1 MQIKPD
7 EITSILKSRIE
18 GLDTSSA
25 ELTEVGTVLSV
36 ADGICRIH
44 GLENC
49 MSFEMLDLPHG
60 VTGLALNL
68 ESDNVGAVLFGEW
81 EHISEGDTVRRT
93 GRLLE
98 IPVGDAL
105 LGRIVDPLGNPLDGK
120 GPIETSEMRPAE
132 HKAPG
137 VVQRQPVTEPML
149 TGLKAIDSMI
159 PIGRGQRELIIG
171 DRQTGK
177 TSIAIDAIINNRDRD
192 LICVYVAIGQRKAT
206 VVQLAS
212 VLEEAG
218 ALENTIIVM
227 AAADES
233 APIKFLAPYAGC
245 AMAEYFLY
253 NGKAA
258 LAVYDDLTKHAY
270 AYRQMSLLLRR
281 PPGREA
287 YPGDVFYLHSRLL
300 ERSVKLNDDLGG
312 GSLTALPVIETQ
324 AGDVSAYIPTNVIS
338 ITDGQIFLEPKLF
351 YAGVRPAINVGISVS
366 RVGGNAQIT
375 PMRKVAGTLKLELS
389 QYRDLEA
396 FSQFGSDLDA
406 DTRRALARGE
416 RLVATLNQNERHPM
430 PVEDQVVQIF
440 AATNGFIDR
449 INVDRVSEF
458 LDNLTESVRGN
469 EPELVKS
476 IAEGEWSDEIQSKLK
491 EASAPTPRTSAM
503 TSTRRVCRW
512 TMTIGRRPR
521 AAVRHATA
529 TPSPNPS
536 PRLRRH
542 SQQPMATSQR
552 DVRNRISSVKNIQ
565 KITRA
570 MEMVAAARLR
580 RAEQRIE
587 SLRPYADAIRRMTRQ
602 AAQAAGNVP
611 RLPILAEHDQVNRV
625 GLLVVAGDRGLAG
638 AFNSNAVRAG
648 IAAAASTA
656 SRAPRRCTSPPAGA
670 GIVAG
675 LPWSGGRRSLHRL
688 HRPSGLRRCP
698 YDRRASDGRLH
709 RRRGRPGGDL
719 LQRLHIAAVAGH
731 PPRDAAS
738 PAAGERA
745 RRR

>member
-7 EITSILKSRIE
+7 EITSILKNRIE

-49 MSFEMLDLPHG
+49 MSFEMLDLPHD

-81 EHISEGDTVRRT
+81 EHVSEGDTVRRT

-105 LGRIVDPLGNPLDGK
+105 LGRIVDPLGTPLDGK

-177 TSIAIDAIINNRDRD
+177 TSIAIDTIINNRDRD

-245 AMAEYFLY
+245 AMAEHFLY

-366 RVGGNAQIT
+366 RVGGNAQIA

-406 DTRRALARGE
+406 DTRRSLARGE

-449 INVDRVSEF
+449 IDVEKVRNF
-458 LDNLTESVRGN
+458 LDGLAESVRGN
-469 EPELVKS
+469 EPELVKA
-476 IAEGEWSDEIQSKLK
+476 IAGGDWSDGTQSKLK
-491 EASAPTPRTSAM
+491 EAVNTYAEDFGYDLDEEGLPLED
-503 TSTRRVCRW
+503 
-512 TMTIGRRPR
+512 GDQ
-521 AAVRHATA
+521 
-529 TPSPNPS
+529 PSS
-536 PRLRRH
+536 SR
-542 SQQPMATSQR
+542 STSQ
-552 DVRNRISSVKNIQ
+552 S
-565 KITRA
+565 
-570 MEMVAAARLR
+570 
-580 RAEQRIE
+580 
-587 SLRPYADAIRRMTRQ
+587 
-602 AAQAAGNVP
+602 
-611 RLPILAEHDQVNRV
+611 
-625 GLLVVAGDRGLAG
+625 GD
-638 AFNSNAVRAG
+638 N
-648 IAAAASTA
+648 
-656 SRAPRRCTSPPAGA
+656 
-670 GIVAG
+670 
-675 LPWSGGRRSLHRL
+675 
-688 HRPSGLRRCP
+688 
-698 YDRRASDGRLH
+698 DSDG
-709 RRRGRPGGDL
+709 DSA
-719 LQRLHIAAVAGH
+719 QESA
-731 PPRDAAS
+731 DEKEEE
-738 PAAGERA
+738 PARA
-745 RRR
+745 

>member
-18 GLDTSSA
+18 GLDTTEA

-49 MSFEMLDLPHG
+49 MSFEMLDLPHD

-81 EHISEGDTVRRT
+81 EHISEGDTVKRT

-120 GPIETSEMRPAE
+120 GEIETTETRPSE

-137 VVQRQPVTEPML
+137 VVQRQPVKEPML
-149 TGLKAIDSMI
+149 TGIKAIDSMI

-177 TSIAIDAIINNRDRD
+177 TSIAIDTIINNKDRD

-206 VVQLAS
+206 VVQLAN

-218 ALENTIIVM
+218 ALQNTIIVM

-245 AMAEYFLY
+245 AMGEYFLY

-258 LAVYDDLTKHAY
+258 LTVYDDLTKHAY

-300 ERSVKLNDDLGG
+300 ERAVKLNDDLGG
-312 GSLTALPVIETQ
+312 GSLTSLPIIETQ

-351 YAGVRPAINVGISVS
+351 YSGVRPAINVGISVS

-396 FSQFGSDLDA
+396 FAQFGSELDP
-406 DTRRALARGE
+406 DTQRTLARGE
-416 RLVATLNQNERHPM
+416 RLVKTLNQNERHPM
-430 PVEDQVVQIF
+430 PAEEQVAQVY
-440 AATNGFIDR
+440 AATNGYLDR
-449 INVDRVSEF
+449 IDVARVETF
-458 LDNLTESVRGN
+458 LTDLNESLRGDQRD
-469 EPELVKS
+469 LLKK
-476 IAEGEWSDEIQSKLK
+476 IGGGDWSDEVRGQLDQ
-491 EASAPTPRTSAM
+491 
-503 TSTRRVCRW
+503 
-512 TMTIGRRPR
+512 
-521 AAVRHATA
+521 AVAQFAEDFGYDLDEEGHPLEDGDEPSRSPDSSEETAGATA
-529 TPSPNPS
+529 
-536 PRLRRH
+536 
-542 SQQPMATSQR
+542 
-552 DVRNRISSVKNIQ
+552 
-565 KITRA
+565 
-570 MEMVAAARLR
+570 
-580 RAEQRIE
+580 
-587 SLRPYADAIRRMTRQ
+587 
-602 AAQAAGNVP
+602 
-611 RLPILAEHDQVNRV
+611 
-625 GLLVVAGDRGLAG
+625 
-638 AFNSNAVRAG
+638 
-648 IAAAASTA
+648 
-656 SRAPRRCTSPPAGA
+656 
-670 GIVAG
+670 
-675 LPWSGGRRSLHRL
+675 
-688 HRPSGLRRCP
+688 
-698 YDRRASDGRLH
+698 
-709 RRRGRPGGDL
+709 
-719 LQRLHIAAVAGH
+719 
-731 PPRDAAS
+731 
-738 PAAGERA
+738 
-745 RRR
+745 